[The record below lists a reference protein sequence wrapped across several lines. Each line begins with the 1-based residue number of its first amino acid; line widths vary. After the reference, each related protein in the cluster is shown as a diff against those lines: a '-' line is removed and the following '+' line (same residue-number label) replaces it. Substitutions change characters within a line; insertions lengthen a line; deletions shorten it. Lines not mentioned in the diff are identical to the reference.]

1 MKRRVWLFVATLF
14 AKQVRPKMKEGI
26 FVGPQTAL
34 LFGHQDFSQI
44 YIVQKMGLEGI

>member
-26 FVGPQTAL
+26 FVGPQTAQP
-34 LFGHQDFSQI
+34 FENKDFNTKLNSTQT
-44 YIVQKMGLEGI
+44 GA